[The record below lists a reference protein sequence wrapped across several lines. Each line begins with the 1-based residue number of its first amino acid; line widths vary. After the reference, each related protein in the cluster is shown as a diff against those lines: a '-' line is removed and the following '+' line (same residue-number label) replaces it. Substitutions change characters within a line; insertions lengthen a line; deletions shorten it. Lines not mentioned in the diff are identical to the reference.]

1 MKKSLVL
8 LLLFCFAVFSA
19 NSYGQE
25 TKEKERK
32 GGFAVGGYDNSR
44 QQQDNVVTKRS
55 VELPAEEGEAEK
67 AAEPEKAPAGNVA
80 KPQEG
85 EKGNAYG
92 KDKDGLEGRE
102 FGQNRSQQAKARTK
116 AKKVKSKGNRR

>member
-19 NSYGQE
+19 NTFGQE

-44 QQQDNVVTKRS
+44 QQQDKVVTKRS

-67 AAEPEKAPAGNVA
+67 AAAPEKVPAENAA

-102 FGQNRSQQAKARTK
+102 FGQTRAEQAKSK
-116 AKKVKSKGNRR
+116 NKVKKSKSKGNRR

>member
-1 MKKSLVL
+1 MKKTSVL
-8 LLLFCFAVFSA
+8 LLLFCFTVFSA
-19 NSYGQE
+19 VTYGQE

-44 QQQDNVVTKRS
+44 QQQDKVVTKRS
-55 VELPAEEGEAEK
+55 VELPAEEAEADK

-92 KDKDGLEGRE
+92 KDKDGLEGKE
-102 FGQNRSQQAKARTK
+102 FGQARSQQAKNKNKARK
-116 AKKVKSKGNRR
+116 AKSKGNRR